1 MLPLTTL
8 IIYLFVI
15 FKKKDI
21 LLIEY
26 YINTRKTKI
35 NTKNKVSEIL
45 NKTAKSSRIKRA
57 QKMNNR

>member
-8 IIYLFVI
+8 IIYLFAI

-26 YINTRKTKI
+26 YLNTRKTKI

-45 NKTAKSSRIKRA
+45 NKTAKSSIIKRA